1 MEWARGEAN
10 HLHSTLKVRQVL
22 LYIVPGV
29 FDVVTK
35 LYSYLSSLSA
45 MVIPQSISL
54 LGTTLYFKEVFEI
67 NANCEDVSLPP
78 APVSATLSKVS
89 YPTKALSFDLQNLTV
104 GGS

>member
-10 HLHSTLKVRQVL
+10 NLHSTLKVRQVL
-22 LYIVPGV
+22 LHIVPGV

-35 LYSYLSSLSA
+35 LCLSSLSA